1 MARLN
6 FPGLDQNLRPLRAK
20 YVISGIECPFSN
32 EEECTFKRAYNEE
45 IAYILTGQVDPNEF
59 KLDNI
64 IEEVKS
70 WK

>member
-1 MARLN
+1 MAKLS
-6 FPGLDQNLRPLRAK
+6 FPGLETNLKPIK
-20 YVISGIECPFSN
+20 KGYYISGIECPLCD
-32 EEECTFKRAYNEE
+32 EDKCELMKAYNEE
-45 IAYILTGQVDPNEF
+45 LTYILTGQVDPDEF

>member
-1 MARLN
+1 MAEFKFN
-6 FPGLDQNLRPLRAK
+6 VPIGCD
-20 YVISGIECPFSN
+20 CPF
-32 EEECTFKRAYNEE
+32 EKTDCEFWQAYNKEVIYI
-45 IAYILTGQVDPNEF
+45 IAGKVDPDEF

>member
-1 MARLN
+1 MAELT
-6 FPGLDQNLRPLRAK
+6 FEFKLGVD
-20 YVISGIECPFSN
+20 CPFGSEN
-32 EEECTFKRAYNEE
+32 CEFQQDYNKAL
-45 IAYILTGQVDPNEF
+45 AYILTGQVDPDEF

>member
-1 MARLN
+1 MAELMTVKLKL
-6 FPGLDQNLRPLRAK
+6 GVD
-20 YVISGIECPFSN
+20 CPFGA
-32 EEECTFKRAYNEE
+32 EDCEFQQAYNKEVV
-45 IAYILTGQVDPNEF
+45 YILAGQVDPDEF